1 MESRTVLILLLCFV
15 SAAVLVTGCTSETPG
30 TVTTSPATTVP
41 PQVSTQ
47 APTTI
52 MTTGTQSTIRVTETL
67 TLPETSIP
75 TTITGTPAV
84 SPTDMRNE
92 KVVIKAKNFA
102 FDKPRITVSAG
113 AQVTVEFENED
124 SAPHNVVFYTTPSL
138 TTTIYKGKIIDGPG
152 TITYVFPAPATPGTY
167 FFRCDLHPAMK
178 GEFVVT

>member
-1 MESRTVLILLLCFV
+1 MEPRTVLILLLCFV

-84 SPTDMRNE
+84 SPTDVKNE

-113 AQVTVEFENED
+113 AQVR
-124 SAPHNVVFYTTPSL
+124 S
-138 TTTIYKGKIIDGPG
+138 KGG
-152 TITYVFPAPATPGTY
+152 
-167 FFRCDLHPAMK
+167 
-178 GEFVVT
+178 